1 MVSHIDDFSHTQY
14 LNQNNSGHLDIGEG
28 EGAPGRLMWQ
38 DEEDKLHEGDEERE
52 KVEKSKVEPFPAWSQ
67 PPVYICQLPKI

>member
-1 MVSHIDDFSHTQY
+1 MVSHIYEFSHIQY
-14 LNQNNSGHLDIGEG
+14 PNQNNSGHLDIGEG

-52 KVEKSKVEPFPAWSQ
+52 KVE
-67 PPVYICQLPKI
+67 